1 MMSETQARIILDRL
15 RAAEEKAEAAERVA
29 ANAIACETVE
39 RNKRLKAE
47 QDLSMARVQL
57 QISQASADKWRQL
70 AQENIA
76 ARESLVAQLA
86 NTFPLGAGPVSLSRR
101 PFVAWKRIDGVV
113 TVAEHVGLVLPA
125 PVGGAQ

>member
-29 ANAIACETVE
+29 ANAIACEAVE
-39 RNKRLKAE
+39 RNKRLQAE

-57 QISQASADKWRQL
+57 RISQASADKWRQL
-70 AQENIA
+70 AQENIE

-101 PFVAWKRIDGVV
+101 AFVAWKWINGVV